1 MCSEDEGDH
10 LPGWPGLQLLPV
22 LLAALVCPQRGH
34 GDGEG
39 EPGAGDSGTVGEQ
52 EMEMVTPPNYPVHF
66 LHFDIYVHQI
76 QTFHLK
82 LGLVRK
88 DLHWWR
94 VAVLSIFANS
104 TASQCGFR

>member
-1 MCSEDEGDH
+1 MTTSRA
-10 LPGWPGLQLLPV
+10 GLASSYCLCCWLLWS
-22 LLAALVCPQRGH
+22 ALNVVTETGRGSK
-34 GDGEG
+34 EV
-39 EPGAGDSGTVGEQ
+39 ETVGEQ